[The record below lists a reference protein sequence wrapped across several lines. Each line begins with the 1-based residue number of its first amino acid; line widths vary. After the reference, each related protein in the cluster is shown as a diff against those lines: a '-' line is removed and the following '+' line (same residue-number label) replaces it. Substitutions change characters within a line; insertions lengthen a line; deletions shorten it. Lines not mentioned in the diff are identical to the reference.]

1 MKPGAATRDLELHL
15 SANPAS
21 PLFARL
27 AEQYL
32 RNGELSRAER
42 LCERGLETYPHYPTG
57 LLIYSRCLAARGRY
71 AEALGTIAGVA
82 SRYPGNIVLDG
93 IETEWEALAGAA
105 NGAGGP
111 DDAVFTDLDA
121 GVGAPGRAESAD
133 IMEAAEAVDV
143 AEVAEV
149 VKVADVVPGIGADT
163 PVEDVAGTPSASD
176 QIEPAVGL
184 ARAPGTAD
192 SGAGVETDG
201 IVDAST
207 APMTLV
213 APAPAEPGDASSI
226 RPGDGDGM
234 VGAPAPMPVPAAG
247 SAPVPLLPP
256 VPRPRKGRG
265 FIERDRII
273 SRTLAEIYASQGAIG
288 EAVETYRILLR
299 RMPEQRESLEWRLRE
314 LEERLRNE
322 PGERP
327 RPVE

>member
-1 MKPGAATRDLELHL
+1 MQPGAATRDLELHL

-71 AEALGTIAGVA
+71 ADALGTIAEVV

-93 IETEWEALAGAA
+93 IQSEWEALAGAA
-105 NGAGGP
+105 NGSGGP

-121 GVGAPGRAESAD
+121 GLGAPGRAESAD
-133 IMEAAEAVDV
+133 VT
-143 AEVAEV
+143 EVTE
-149 VKVADVVPGIGADT
+149 VADVGVGIGTGT
-163 PVEDVAGTPSASD
+163 PAEDVAGTPSATD
-176 QIEPAVGL
+176 QIEPAVDL
-184 ARAPGTAD
+184 ARAPGTSD
-192 SGAGVETDG
+192 SGTSVETDG

-207 APMTLV
+207 TPLTVV
-213 APAPAEPGDASSI
+213 APAPADPGYGLSI

-273 SRTLAEIYASQGAIG
+273 SRTLAEIYASQGAIS
-288 EAVETYRILLR
+288 EAVETYRILLQ
-299 RMPEQRESLEWRLRE
+299 RMPEQRESLEGRLRE
-314 LEERLRNE
+314 LEDRLRNE